1 MTLTQWFIFFI
12 LIQLIHF
19 LGTWKL
25 YILAGRKIWEAILP
39 IYNGIVLLKIIGRP
53 TWWVILLFMPV
64 INLIMF
70 PVIWVETIRS
80 FGKKSNLSVFLSIIS
95 LGFYIY
101 ILNYSKKTKYSNL
114 ETRGNT
120 TPIGDWISS
129 VLFAIVAA
137 TIVHNYVIQPF
148 IIPTG
153 SLEKT
158 LLIGDFL
165 FVSKF
170 HYGAR
175 IPMTTIS
182 LPMVHDTLP
191 IFKTKSYLKFPQLPY
206 MRLPGFQNV
215 KRNEIV
221 VFNWPADTVRKF
233 FVKEKGV
240 KKPVDKKS
248 NYVKRCLGLP
258 GDSLE
263 IINGLVYV
271 NGKLNTLSD
280 RAKLQF
286 NHFIHNSKGV
296 SSKVLLD
303 LNIKGFNRQY
313 RVENITQNSYKKI
326 SKYILGNISND
337 LKDFRVLTS
346 YEGLPNK
353 IVREVKKS
361 EPYIEIKEIIER
373 KKQVTLT
380 LNQAEKIRN
389 KNVFD
394 SIIRKI
400 NNKISYNESFFPNNL
415 KFNWNEDN
423 FGPILIPKAG
433 ETIKIDNEN
442 YPLYKKIIKD
452 YESNSIRKGKNNYI
466 INGIE
471 TTSYTFKQDYYWMMG
486 DNRHSS
492 EDSRFW
498 GFVPENHILGKPVFI
513 WFSVD
518 NFNKGILNWKIRWD
532 RVMTTVK
539 GKGKPVSFF
548 LPFLITIFIWQ
559 ILSFII
565 KRRKIN
571 KN

>member
-1 MTLTQWFIFFI
+1 MAIIQWFAFFI
-12 LIQLIHF
+12 LIQIIHF

-25 YILAGRKIWEAILP
+25 YVLAGRKIWEAILP
-39 IYNGIVLLKIIGRP
+39 IYNGIILLKIIRRP
-53 TWWVILLFMPV
+53 SWWVILLFIPV

-80 FGKKSNLSVFLSIIS
+80 FGKKSNLSVFFSIIS

-101 ILNYSKKTKYSNL
+101 FLNYSKKTRYSSL
-114 ETRGNT
+114 QERETA
-120 TPIGDWISS
+120 TPIGDWINS

-137 TIVHNYVIQPF
+137 TIVHNYIIQPF

-182 LPMVHDTLP
+182 LPMMHDTIP
-191 IFKTKSYLKFPQLPY
+191 VFKIKSYLNYPQLPY
-206 MRLPGFQNV
+206 MRLPGFQKV

-240 KKPVDKKS
+240 RKPIDKKS

-258 GDSLE
+258 GDNLE
-263 IINGLVYV
+263 IIDGLVYV
-271 NGKLNTLSD
+271 NGKINTLSN

-286 NHFIHNSKGV
+286 NHFIHSSKGV
-296 SSKVLLD
+296 SSKALLE

-313 RVENITQNSYKKI
+313 RIENITQTSFKKI
-326 SKYILGNISND
+326 SKYILGNITND
-337 LKDFRVLTS
+337 LNDFRVLTS

-353 IVREVKKS
+353 LIREIKQN
-361 EPYIEIKEIIER
+361 EPYIKIKEIIER
-373 KKQVTLT
+373 EKQVNITLS
-380 LNQAEKIRN
+380 QVEKIKN
-389 KNVFD
+389 SNVFD
-394 SIIRKI
+394 SVIRKV
-400 NNKISYNESFFPNNL
+400 NKKMSYNESFFPNNI

-423 FGPILIPKAG
+423 FGPISIPKAG
-433 ETIKIDNEN
+433 ETININNEN

-452 YESNSIRKGKNNYI
+452 YENNSIKKVDDSFV

-471 TTSYTFKQDYYWMMG
+471 TTSYTFKQNYFWMMG

-498 GFVPENHILGKPVFI
+498 GFVPENHILGKPVLI

-518 NFNKGILNWKIRWD
+518 NFNKGILYWKIRWD
-532 RVMTTVK
+532 RIMTTVK

-548 LPFLITIFIWQ
+548 LPFLISIFIWQ
-559 ILSFII
+559 IFSYII
-565 KRRKIN
+565 KR

>member
-1 MTLTQWFIFFI
+1 MSIIQWFIFII
-12 LIQLIHF
+12 LIQIIHF

-25 YILAGRKIWEAILP
+25 YVLAGRKFWEALLP
-39 IYNGIVLLKIIGRP
+39 VYNGIVLLKIIKRP
-53 TWWVILLFMPV
+53 KWWVLLLFIPV

-70 PVIWVETIRS
+70 PVIWVETIRC
-80 FGKKSNLSVFLSIIS
+80 FGKKSNLSILLSIIS

-101 ILNYSKKTKYSNL
+101 ILNYSKGTKYSNL
-114 ETRGNT
+114 ENKETT
-120 TPIGDWISS
+120 TPIGDWINS

-137 TIVHNYVIQPF
+137 TIVHNYIIQPF

-175 IPMTTIS
+175 IPMTIVS
-182 LPMVHDTLP
+182 LPMMHDTLP
-191 IFKTKSYLKFPQLPY
+191 VFKIKSYLNYPQLPY
-206 MRLPGFQNV
+206 MRLPGFQKV

-221 VFNWPADTVRKF
+221 VFNWPADTVRRF

-258 GDSLE
+258 GDNLE

-271 NGKLNTLSD
+271 NGKLNIQSD
-280 RAKLQF
+280 RARLQF
-286 NHFIHNSKGV
+286 NHFIHNSIGV
-296 SSKVLLD
+296 SSKALLD

-313 RVENITQNSYKKI
+313 RVKNITQNSYKKI
-326 SKYILGNISND
+326 SKYILGNITND
-337 LKDFRVLTS
+337 LNNFRVLTS

-353 IVREVKKS
+353 IIRDIKQS

-389 KNVFD
+389 TNTFD
-394 SIIRKI
+394 SLVRKV
-400 NNKISYNESFFPNNL
+400 NNKKSYNESFFPNNI

-423 FGPILIPKAG
+423 FGPISIPKAG
-433 ETIKIDNEN
+433 KTININNKN

-452 YESNSIRKGKNNYI
+452 YENNSIIKGDDNYI

-471 TTSYTFKQDYYWMMG
+471 TSSYTFKQDYYWMMG

-498 GFVPENHILGKPVFI
+498 GFVPEDHILGKPVLI

-518 NFNKGILNWKIRWD
+518 NFNKGILNWKIRWN
-532 RVMTTVK
+532 RIMTTVK

-548 LPFLITIFIWQ
+548 LPFLSIIFIWQ
-559 ILSFII
+559 ILSYIF
-565 KRRKIN
+565 KRRKKIN
-571 KN
+571 N

>member
-1 MTLTQWFIFFI
+1 MLIIQWLIFFI
-12 LIQLIHF
+12 LIQVIHF
-19 LGTWKL
+19 FGTWKL
-25 YILAGRKIWEAILP
+25 YVLAGRKFWEALIP
-39 IYNGIVLLKIIGRP
+39 VYNGIVLLKIIKRP

-70 PVIWVETIRS
+70 PVIWVETIRC
-80 FGKKSNLSVFLSIIS
+80 FGKKSNLSVLLSIIS

-101 ILNYSKKTKYSNL
+101 TLNYSKQTKYSNL
-114 ETRGNT
+114 ENKETT
-120 TPIGDWISS
+120 TPVGDWINS

-137 TIVHNYVIQPF
+137 TIVHNYIIQPF

-182 LPMVHDTLP
+182 LPMMHDTLP
-191 IFKTKSYLKFPQLPY
+191 LFKIKSYLNYPQLPY
-206 MRLPGFQNV
+206 MRLPGFQKV

-221 VFNWPADTVRKF
+221 VFNWPADTVRRF

-248 NYVKRCLGLP
+248 NYVKRCLGIP

-263 IINGLVYV
+263 IINGLVHI
-271 NGKLNTLSD
+271 NGKLNTMPD
-280 RAKLQF
+280 RARLQF
-286 NHFIHNSKGV
+286 NHYIHKSVGV
-296 SSKVLLD
+296 SSRALLD

-326 SKYILGNISND
+326 SKYILGNITND
-337 LKDFRVLTS
+337 LKNFRVLTS

-353 IVREVKKS
+353 VIRDIKQS

-380 LNQAEKIRN
+380 LDQAKKLRN
-389 KNVFD
+389 TNAFD

-400 NNKISYNESFFPNNL
+400 NYKMSYNESFFPNNI

-423 FGPILIPKAG
+423 FGPIVIPKAG
-433 ETIKIDNEN
+433 ETIYINNEN

-452 YESNSIRKGKNNYI
+452 YEKNSIRKVNNNYI

-471 TTSYTFKQDYYWMMG
+471 TPSYTFKQNYYWMMG

-518 NFNKGILNWKIRWD
+518 DFNKGILNWKIRWD
-532 RVMTTVK
+532 RIMTTVK
-539 GKGKPVSFF
+539 GEGKPVSFF
-548 LPFLITIFIWQ
+548 IPFLIIIIIWQ
-559 ILSFII
+559 ISSYII
-565 KRRKIN
+565 KRRKKIN
-571 KN
+571 T

>member
-1 MTLTQWFIFFI
+1 MSIIQWFIFFI
-12 LIQLIHF
+12 LVQLIHF

-25 YILAGRKIWEAILP
+25 YVLAGRKFWEAILP
-39 IYNGIVLLKIIGRP
+39 VYNGIVLLKIIKRP
-53 TWWVILLFMPV
+53 RWWVFLLFIPV
-64 INLIMF
+64 VNLIMF
-70 PVIWVETIRS
+70 PVIWVETIRK
-80 FGKKSNLSVFLSIIS
+80 FGKKSNLSILLSIIS

-101 ILNYSKKTKYSNL
+101 ILNYSKQTKYSNL
-114 ETRGNT
+114 ENRETT
-120 TPIGDWISS
+120 TPVGDWINS

-137 TIVHNYVIQPF
+137 TIVHNYIIQPF

-175 IPMTTIS
+175 IPMTTVS
-182 LPMVHDTLP
+182 LPMMHDTLP
-191 IFKTKSYLKFPQLPY
+191 IFKIKSYLNYPQLPY
-206 MRLPGFQNV
+206 MRLPGLQNV

-221 VFNWPADTVRKF
+221 VFNWPADTVRRF

-240 KKPVDKKS
+240 RKPVDKKS

-271 NGKLNTLSD
+271 NGKLNALSD
-280 RAKLQF
+280 RARLQF
-286 NHFIHNSKGV
+286 NHFIYKSIGV
-296 SSKVLLD
+296 SSKALLD

-326 SKYILGNISND
+326 SKYILGNITND

-346 YEGLPNK
+346 YEGLPNEIIRDIK
-353 IVREVKKS
+353 QS

-380 LNQAEKIRN
+380 LNQAEKLRN
-389 KNVFD
+389 TNAFD
-394 SIIRKI
+394 SVIRKV

-423 FGPILIPKAG
+423 FGPIAIPKAG
-433 ETIKIDNEN
+433 KTIYINDEN

-452 YESNSIRKGKNNYI
+452 YENNSIRKVDDNFI

-471 TTSYTFKQDYYWMMG
+471 TPSYTFKQDYYWMMG

-513 WFSVD
+513 WFSVE

-532 RVMTTVK
+532 RIMTTVK

-548 LPFLITIFIWQ
+548 FPFLIVIFIWQ
-559 ILSFII
+559 FLIYLF
-565 KRRKIN
+565 KRKKKIN
-571 KN
+571 N